1 MNLVFIEI
9 DFCLCFSSL
18 IYFLVSV
25 IFELCA
31 AHVALCIQRVYLEL
45 ETLVSKIA
53 QYGDIQILVIISLL
67 FIC

>member
-31 AHVALCIQRVYLEL
+31 AHVALCIQRVYLEI
-45 ETLVSKIA
+45 LVSKMA

-67 FIC
+67 FTC